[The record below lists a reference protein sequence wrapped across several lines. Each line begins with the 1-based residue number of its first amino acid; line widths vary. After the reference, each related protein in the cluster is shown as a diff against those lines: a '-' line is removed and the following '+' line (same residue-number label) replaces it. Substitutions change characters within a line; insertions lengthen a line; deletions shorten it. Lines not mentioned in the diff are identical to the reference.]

1 MFTAC
6 IHWKCLLFLS
16 DVILYSR
23 QRRME
28 GVRYGLGTSQCPRA
42 AGKAWGE
49 CGRGW
54 AWAWALQL
62 PHAGVTLSSILL
74 TFLIPTRALSY
85 AQGAWRQNCLA
96 SDFGKLSGFFWVF
109 LCNGSTY
116 TVVISKARCLTF
128 FLINTIENLQNKAY
142 LFSRALF

>member
-6 IHWKCLLFLS
+6 IHWKRLLFLS
-16 DVILYSR
+16 DMILYSR

-28 GVRYGLGTSQCPRA
+28 GVRYGLGISLPPRA
-42 AGKAWGE
+42 VGKARGE
-49 CGRGW
+49 CGRGQ
-54 AWAWALQL
+54 AWALWL
-62 PHAGVTLSSILL
+62 LCSGVTLSSVLL
-74 TFLIPTRALSY
+74 TFLIPTRALSH

-142 LFSRALF
+142 LFSIALF